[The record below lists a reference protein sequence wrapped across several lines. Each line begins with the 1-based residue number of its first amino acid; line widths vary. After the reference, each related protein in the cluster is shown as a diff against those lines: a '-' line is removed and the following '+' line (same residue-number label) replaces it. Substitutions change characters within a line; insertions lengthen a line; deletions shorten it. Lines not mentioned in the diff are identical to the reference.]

1 MDAQILELVVDMIKT
16 NKVDVEKRLE
26 EIDSKLDELLSF
38 KWRLAGMTAVLSL
51 FGGVLIQVI
60 IAKMGGQ

>member
-1 MDAQILELVVDMIKT
+1 MDSKILDLVVDMIKT

-26 EIDSKLDELLSF
+26 EIDHKLDELLSF

-51 FGGVLIQVI
+51 FGGILIQVI
-60 IAKMGGQ
+60 IAKMGSQ

>member
-26 EIDSKLDELLSF
+26 EIDGKLDELLSF